1 MQQQQQQQHHRRL
14 QEGLWMSL
22 VVIGTTG
29 SSSCSRSSIADDGRT
44 EGLRVS
50 LVLMGTTGRSYSD
63 GLECWASW
71 VGVTASNHRPR
82 WRSWLGPGMR
92 SEPIRAEGQVMSHW
106 QGGGGGGGRGGG
118 LERRCH
124 CVCFIHCIVL
134 LLSGLPLPPPPPPIH
149 PPSLQCSPQL
159 SPPSPAISF
168 HAHSDTLL
176 RV

>member
-1 MQQQQQQQHHRRL
+1 MLTTAGRDVDVPGGNGNNRQQQMQQQQQQQHHRRL

-71 VGVTASNHRPR
+71 VGVTASNRRPR

-106 QGGGGGGGRGGG
+106 QGGGGGGERGGW
-118 LERRCH
+118 
-124 CVCFIHCIVL
+124 
-134 LLSGLPLPPPPPPIH
+134 P
-149 PPSLQCSPQL
+149 
-159 SPPSPAISF
+159 
-168 HAHSDTLL
+168 
-176 RV
+176 